1 MKKLIS
7 TIVFSFLLALGVQ
20 AIPAHKGKVTITQ
33 PDGTTV
39 TLRLHGDE
47 YLHFTT
53 TEDGYS
59 VVKGADNFYRYARR
73 EDGKLVATDM
83 VAHDMASR
91 SSAEKAFLNSTEKYQ
106 APDMTEQMQQKM
118 AGYKRPA
125 PEVSWEEIDRVLS
138 ANKARKTRLLW
149 LRRMAAA
156 IALLA
161 IAGVG
166 YWSILRHETEQV
178 IEKRVAENHG
188 DGAPEPVILP
198 TQPAVPV
205 IYTRS
210 LHKSGSTTI
219 PVSELETIISV
230 PETVTDTVDIVVMEE
245 KEQSHTVE
253 ENAKPIEPTRPVVIY
268 PTDLHQRKHI
278 DNRLMAK
285 VYMSSTIRQAESSSL
300 LKTIDPSGAFGDST
314 SIVLINQQI
323 HHHQPVRIG
332 LSLRYQLNDCLS
344 VESGLLY
351 THLSSDITMTDN
363 GVTTTKKQHLILIL
377 YRYRWRN
384 SPCIGKCGVF
394 AK

>member
-1 MKKLIS
+1 MS
-7 TIVFSFLLALGVQ
+7 EQ
-20 AIPAHKGKVTITQ
+20 W
-33 PDGTTV
+33 
-39 TLRLHGDE
+39 
-47 YLHFTT
+47 
-53 TEDGYS
+53 
-59 VVKGADNFYRYARR
+59 
-73 EDGKLVATDM
+73 
-83 VAHDMASR
+83 
-91 SSAEKAFLNSTEKYQ
+91 
-106 APDMTEQMQQKM
+106 TEQMQQKM

-210 LHKSGSTTI
+210 LHKPGSTTI
-219 PVSELETIISV
+219 SVSELETIISV

-245 KEQSHTVE
+245 KEQSHTIE

-268 PTDLHQRKHI
+268 PNDLHQRKHI

-285 VYMSSTIRQAESSSL
+285 VYMMSTLVGSQTNNNALQYGPIVGS
-300 LKTIDPSGAFGDST
+300 KT
-314 SIVLINQQI
+314 NHNI
-323 HHHQPVRIG
+323 HHYQPIRFGI
-332 LSLRYQLNDCLS
+332 SLRYRFNNHWS
-344 VESGLLY
+344 IESGFSY
-351 THLSSDITMTDN
+351 TRLSSDISTTTN
-363 GVTTTKKQHLILIL
+363 GKTTVTEQHLNYIGLPLNISYDLWKNNHFGLYVTTGGMIEKSLDTSPWQFSLNGAVGAEYKLTNFFSL
-377 YRYRWRN
+377 YAEPGLGYYFKDGSTTPTIYQDHPLNFNFSLGLRFN
-384 SPCIGKCGVF
+384 LK
-394 AK
+394 

>member
-1 MKKLIS
+1 MS
-7 TIVFSFLLALGVQ
+7 EQ
-20 AIPAHKGKVTITQ
+20 W
-33 PDGTTV
+33 
-39 TLRLHGDE
+39 
-47 YLHFTT
+47 
-53 TEDGYS
+53 
-59 VVKGADNFYRYARR
+59 
-73 EDGKLVATDM
+73 
-83 VAHDMASR
+83 
-91 SSAEKAFLNSTEKYQ
+91 
-106 APDMTEQMQQKM
+106 TEQMQQKM

-178 IEKRVAENHG
+178 IEKHVAENHG
-188 DGAPEPVILP
+188 DGAPDPVILP

-230 PETVTDTVDIVVMEE
+230 PETVTDTVDITVMEE

-268 PTDLHQRKHI
+268 PNDLHQRKHI

-285 VYMSSTIRQAESSSL
+285 VYMMSTLVGSQTNNNALQYGPIVGS
-300 LKTIDPSGAFGDST
+300 KT
-314 SIVLINQQI
+314 NHNI
-323 HHHQPVRIG
+323 HHYQPIRFGI
-332 LSLRYQLNDCLS
+332 SLRYRFNNHWS
-344 VESGLLY
+344 IESGFSY
-351 THLSSDITMTDN
+351 TRLSSDISTTTN
-363 GVTTTKKQHLILIL
+363 GKTTVTEQHLNYIGLPLNISYDLWKNNHFGLYVTTGGMIEKSLDTSPWQFSLNGAVGAEYKLTNFFSL
-377 YRYRWRN
+377 YAEPGLGYYFKNGSTTPTIYQDHPLNFNLSLGLRFN
-384 SPCIGKCGVF
+384 LK
-394 AK
+394 

>member
-1 MKKLIS
+1 MS
-7 TIVFSFLLALGVQ
+7 EQ
-20 AIPAHKGKVTITQ
+20 W
-33 PDGTTV
+33 
-39 TLRLHGDE
+39 
-47 YLHFTT
+47 
-53 TEDGYS
+53 
-59 VVKGADNFYRYARR
+59 
-73 EDGKLVATDM
+73 
-83 VAHDMASR
+83 
-91 SSAEKAFLNSTEKYQ
+91 
-106 APDMTEQMQQKM
+106 TEQMQQKM

-230 PETVTDTVDIVVMEE
+230 PETVTDTVDITVMEE

-268 PTDLHQRKHI
+268 PNDLHQRKHI

-285 VYMSSTIRQAESSSL
+285 VYMMSTLVGSQTNNNALQYGPIVGS
-300 LKTIDPSGAFGDST
+300 KT
-314 SIVLINQQI
+314 NHNI
-323 HHHQPVRIG
+323 HHYQPIRFGI
-332 LSLRYQLNDCLS
+332 SLRYRFNNHWS
-344 VESGLLY
+344 IESGFSY
-351 THLSSDITMTDN
+351 TRLSSDISTTTN
-363 GVTTTKKQHLILIL
+363 GKTTVTEQHLNYIGLPLNISYDLWKNNHFGLYVTTGGMIEKSLDTSPWQFSLNGAVGAEYKLTNFFSL
-377 YRYRWRN
+377 YAEPGLGYYFKNGSTTPTIYQDHPLNFNLSLGLRFN
-384 SPCIGKCGVF
+384 LK
-394 AK
+394 

>member
-1 MKKLIS
+1 MS
-7 TIVFSFLLALGVQ
+7 EQ
-20 AIPAHKGKVTITQ
+20 W
-33 PDGTTV
+33 
-39 TLRLHGDE
+39 
-47 YLHFTT
+47 
-53 TEDGYS
+53 
-59 VVKGADNFYRYARR
+59 
-73 EDGKLVATDM
+73 
-83 VAHDMASR
+83 
-91 SSAEKAFLNSTEKYQ
+91 
-106 APDMTEQMQQKM
+106 TEQMQQKM

-230 PETVTDTVDIVVMEE
+230 PETVTDTVDIAVMEE
-245 KEQSHTVE
+245 KEQSHTIE

-268 PTDLHQRKHI
+268 PNDLHQRKHI

-285 VYMSSTIRQAESSSL
+285 VYMMSTLVGSQKNNNALQYGPIVGS
-300 LKTIDPSGAFGDST
+300 KT
-314 SIVLINQQI
+314 NHNI
-323 HHHQPVRIG
+323 HHYQPIRFGI
-332 LSLRYQLNDCLS
+332 SLRYRFNNHWS
-344 VESGLLY
+344 IESGFSY
-351 THLSSDITMTDN
+351 TRLSSDISTTTN
-363 GVTTTKKQHLILIL
+363 GKTTVTEQHLNYIGLPLNISYDLWKNNHFGLYVTTGGMIEKSLDTSPWQFSLNGAVGAEYKLTNFFSL
-377 YRYRWRN
+377 YAEPGLGYYFKNGSTTPTIYQDHPLNFNLSLGLRFN
-384 SPCIGKCGVF
+384 LK
-394 AK
+394 

>member
-1 MKKLIS
+1 MS
-7 TIVFSFLLALGVQ
+7 EQ
-20 AIPAHKGKVTITQ
+20 W
-33 PDGTTV
+33 
-39 TLRLHGDE
+39 
-47 YLHFTT
+47 
-53 TEDGYS
+53 
-59 VVKGADNFYRYARR
+59 
-73 EDGKLVATDM
+73 
-83 VAHDMASR
+83 
-91 SSAEKAFLNSTEKYQ
+91 
-106 APDMTEQMQQKM
+106 TEQMQQKM

-230 PETVTDTVDIVVMEE
+230 PETVTDTVDITVMEE

-285 VYMSSTIRQAESSSL
+285 VYMMSTLVGSQTNNNALQYGPIVGS
-300 LKTIDPSGAFGDST
+300 KT
-314 SIVLINQQI
+314 NHNI
-323 HHHQPVRIG
+323 HHYQPIHFG
-332 LSLRYQLNDCLS
+332 ISLRYRFNNHWS
-344 VESGLLY
+344 IESGFSY
-351 THLSSDITMTDN
+351 TRLSSDISTTTN
-363 GVTTTKKQHLILIL
+363 GKTTVTEQHLNYIGLPLNISYDLWKNNHFGLYVTTGGMIEKSLDTSPWQFSLNGAVGAEYKLTNFFSL
-377 YRYRWRN
+377 YAEPGLGYYFKDGSTTPTIYQDHPLNFNFSLGLRFN
-384 SPCIGKCGVF
+384 LK
-394 AK
+394 

>member
-1 MKKLIS
+1 MS
-7 TIVFSFLLALGVQ
+7 EQ
-20 AIPAHKGKVTITQ
+20 W
-33 PDGTTV
+33 
-39 TLRLHGDE
+39 
-47 YLHFTT
+47 
-53 TEDGYS
+53 
-59 VVKGADNFYRYARR
+59 
-73 EDGKLVATDM
+73 
-83 VAHDMASR
+83 
-91 SSAEKAFLNSTEKYQ
+91 
-106 APDMTEQMQQKM
+106 TEQMQQKM

-210 LHKSGSTTI
+210 LHKLDSTTI
-219 PVSELETIISV
+219 PVSELETIIPVSK
-230 PETVTDTVDIVVMEE
+230 TVTDTVDITVMEE

-285 VYMSSTIRQAESSSL
+285 VYMMSTLVGSQTNNNALQYGPIVGS
-300 LKTIDPSGAFGDST
+300 KT
-314 SIVLINQQI
+314 NHNI
-323 HHHQPVRIG
+323 HHYQPIRFGI
-332 LSLRYQLNDCLS
+332 SLRYRFNNHWS
-344 VESGLLY
+344 IESGFSY
-351 THLSSDITMTDN
+351 TRLSSDISTTTN
-363 GVTTTKKQHLILIL
+363 GKTTVTEQHLNYIGLPLNISYDLWKNNHFGLYVTTGGMIEKSLDTSPWQFSLNGAVGAEYKLTNFFSL
-377 YRYRWRN
+377 YAEPGLGYYFKDGSTTPTIYQDHPLNFNFSLGLRFN
-384 SPCIGKCGVF
+384 LK
-394 AK
+394 

>member
-1 MKKLIS
+1 MS
-7 TIVFSFLLALGVQ
+7 EQ
-20 AIPAHKGKVTITQ
+20 W
-33 PDGTTV
+33 
-39 TLRLHGDE
+39 
-47 YLHFTT
+47 
-53 TEDGYS
+53 
-59 VVKGADNFYRYARR
+59 
-73 EDGKLVATDM
+73 
-83 VAHDMASR
+83 
-91 SSAEKAFLNSTEKYQ
+91 
-106 APDMTEQMQQKM
+106 TEQMQQKM

-230 PETVTDTVDIVVMEE
+230 PETVTDTVDITVMEE
-245 KEQSHTVE
+245 KEQSHTIE

-268 PTDLHQRKHI
+268 PNDLHQRKHI

-285 VYMSSTIRQAESSSL
+285 VYMMSTLVGSQKNNNALQYGPIVGS
-300 LKTIDPSGAFGDST
+300 KT
-314 SIVLINQQI
+314 NHNI
-323 HHHQPVRIG
+323 HHYQPIRFGI
-332 LSLRYQLNDCLS
+332 SLRYRFNNHWS
-344 VESGLLY
+344 IESGFSY
-351 THLSSDITMTDN
+351 TRLSSDISTTTN
-363 GVTTTKKQHLILIL
+363 GKTTVTEQHLNYIGLPLNISYDLWKNNHFGLYVTTGGMIEKSLDTSPWQFSLNGAVGAEYKLTNFFSL
-377 YRYRWRN
+377 YAEPGLGYYFKNGSTTPTIYQDHPLNFNLSLGLRFN
-384 SPCIGKCGVF
+384 LK
-394 AK
+394 

>member
-1 MKKLIS
+1 MS
-7 TIVFSFLLALGVQ
+7 EQ
-20 AIPAHKGKVTITQ
+20 W
-33 PDGTTV
+33 
-39 TLRLHGDE
+39 
-47 YLHFTT
+47 
-53 TEDGYS
+53 
-59 VVKGADNFYRYARR
+59 
-73 EDGKLVATDM
+73 
-83 VAHDMASR
+83 
-91 SSAEKAFLNSTEKYQ
+91 
-106 APDMTEQMQQKM
+106 TEQMQQKM

-245 KEQSHTVE
+245 KEQSHTIE
-253 ENAKPIEPTRPVVIY
+253 ENAKPIEPTRPVAIY
-268 PTDLHQRKHI
+268 PNDLHQRKHI

-285 VYMSSTIRQAESSSL
+285 VYMMSTLVGSQTNNNALQYGPIVGS
-300 LKTIDPSGAFGDST
+300 KT
-314 SIVLINQQI
+314 NHNI
-323 HHHQPVRIG
+323 HHYQPIRFGI
-332 LSLRYQLNDCLS
+332 SLRYRFNNHWS
-344 VESGLLY
+344 IESGFSY
-351 THLSSDITMTDN
+351 TRLSSDISTTTN
-363 GVTTTKKQHLILIL
+363 GKTTVTEQHLNYIGLPLNISYDLWKNNHFGLYVTTGGMIEKSLDTSPWQFSLNGAVGAEYKLTNFFSL
-377 YRYRWRN
+377 YAEPGLGYYFKDGSTTPTIYQDHPLNFNFSLGLRFN
-384 SPCIGKCGVF
+384 LK
-394 AK
+394 

>member
-1 MKKLIS
+1 MS
-7 TIVFSFLLALGVQ
+7 EQ
-20 AIPAHKGKVTITQ
+20 W
-33 PDGTTV
+33 
-39 TLRLHGDE
+39 
-47 YLHFTT
+47 
-53 TEDGYS
+53 
-59 VVKGADNFYRYARR
+59 
-73 EDGKLVATDM
+73 
-83 VAHDMASR
+83 
-91 SSAEKAFLNSTEKYQ
+91 
-106 APDMTEQMQQKM
+106 TEQMQQKM

-178 IEKRVAENHG
+178 IEKHVAENHG
-188 DGAPEPVILP
+188 DGSPDPVILP
-198 TQPAVPV
+198 TQPAVPA
-205 IYTRS
+205 IYARS
-210 LHKSGSTTI
+210 LHKLDSTTI
-219 PVSELETIISV
+219 PVSELETIIPVSK
-230 PETVTDTVDIVVMEE
+230 TVTDTVDITVMEE
-245 KEQSHTVE
+245 KEQSHTIE

-351 THLSSDITMTDN
+351 THLSSDITMTEN
-363 GVTTTKKQHLILIL
+363 GVTTTKKQHLNYIGLPLNISYKLWKSKQFGL
-377 YRYRWRN
+377 YVTTGGTIEKSLGS
-384 SPCIGKCGVF
+384 SPWQFSLNGAVGAEYKLTNFFSLYAEPGLGYYFKDGSTTPTIYQDHPLNFNLSLGLRFNLK
-394 AK
+394 

>member
-1 MKKLIS
+1 MS
-7 TIVFSFLLALGVQ
+7 EQ
-20 AIPAHKGKVTITQ
+20 W
-33 PDGTTV
+33 
-39 TLRLHGDE
+39 
-47 YLHFTT
+47 
-53 TEDGYS
+53 
-59 VVKGADNFYRYARR
+59 
-73 EDGKLVATDM
+73 
-83 VAHDMASR
+83 
-91 SSAEKAFLNSTEKYQ
+91 
-106 APDMTEQMQQKM
+106 TEQMQQKM

-149 LRRMAAA
+149 LRRMVAA

-245 KEQSHTVE
+245 KEQSHTIE

-268 PTDLHQRKHI
+268 PNDLHQRKHI

-285 VYMSSTIRQAESSSL
+285 VYMMSTLVGSQKNNNALQYGPIVGS
-300 LKTIDPSGAFGDST
+300 KT
-314 SIVLINQQI
+314 NHNI
-323 HHHQPVRIG
+323 HHYQPIRFGI
-332 LSLRYQLNDCLS
+332 SLRYRFNNHWS
-344 VESGLLY
+344 IESGFSY
-351 THLSSDITMTDN
+351 TRLSSDISTTTN
-363 GVTTTKKQHLILIL
+363 GKTTVTEQHLNYIGLPLNISYDLWKNNHFGLYVTTGGMIEKSLDTSPWQFSLNGAVGAEYKLTNFFSL
-377 YRYRWRN
+377 YAEPGLGYYFKNGSTTPTIYQDHPLNFNLSLGLRFN
-384 SPCIGKCGVF
+384 LK
-394 AK
+394 

>member
-1 MKKLIS
+1 MS
-7 TIVFSFLLALGVQ
+7 EQ
-20 AIPAHKGKVTITQ
+20 W
-33 PDGTTV
+33 
-39 TLRLHGDE
+39 
-47 YLHFTT
+47 
-53 TEDGYS
+53 
-59 VVKGADNFYRYARR
+59 
-73 EDGKLVATDM
+73 
-83 VAHDMASR
+83 
-91 SSAEKAFLNSTEKYQ
+91 
-106 APDMTEQMQQKM
+106 TEQMQQKM

-285 VYMSSTIRQAESSSL
+285 VYMMSTLVGSQTNNNALQYGPIVGS
-300 LKTIDPSGAFGDST
+300 KT
-314 SIVLINQQI
+314 NHNI
-323 HHHQPVRIG
+323 HHYQPIRFGI
-332 LSLRYQLNDCLS
+332 SLRYRFNNHWS
-344 VESGLLY
+344 IESGFSY
-351 THLSSDITMTDN
+351 TRLSSDISTTTN
-363 GVTTTKKQHLILIL
+363 GKTTVTEQHLNYIGLPLNISYDLWKNNHFGLYVTTGGMIEKSLDTSPWQFSLNGAVGAEYKLTNFFSL
-377 YRYRWRN
+377 YAEPGLGYYFKDGSTTPTIYQDHPLNFNFSLGLRFN
-384 SPCIGKCGVF
+384 LK
-394 AK
+394 

>member
-1 MKKLIS
+1 MS
-7 TIVFSFLLALGVQ
+7 EQ
-20 AIPAHKGKVTITQ
+20 W
-33 PDGTTV
+33 
-39 TLRLHGDE
+39 
-47 YLHFTT
+47 
-53 TEDGYS
+53 
-59 VVKGADNFYRYARR
+59 
-73 EDGKLVATDM
+73 
-83 VAHDMASR
+83 
-91 SSAEKAFLNSTEKYQ
+91 
-106 APDMTEQMQQKM
+106 TEQMQQKM

-178 IEKRVAENHG
+178 IEKHVAENHG
-188 DGAPEPVILP
+188 DGAPDPVILP

-245 KEQSHTVE
+245 KEQSHTIE

-285 VYMSSTIRQAESSSL
+285 VYMMSTLVGSQTNNNALQYGPIVGS
-300 LKTIDPSGAFGDST
+300 KT
-314 SIVLINQQI
+314 NHNI
-323 HHHQPVRIG
+323 HHYQPIRFGI
-332 LSLRYQLNDCLS
+332 SLHYRFNNHWS
-344 VESGLLY
+344 IESGFSY
-351 THLSSDITMTDN
+351 TRLSSDISTTTN
-363 GVTTTKKQHLILIL
+363 GKTTVTEQHLNYIGLPLNISYDLWKNNHFGLYVTTGGMIEKSLDTSPWQFSLNGAVGAEYKLTNFFSL
-377 YRYRWRN
+377 YAEPGLGYYFKNGSTTPTIYQDHPLNFNLSLGLRFN
-384 SPCIGKCGVF
+384 LK
-394 AK
+394 

>member
-1 MKKLIS
+1 MS
-7 TIVFSFLLALGVQ
+7 EQ
-20 AIPAHKGKVTITQ
+20 W
-33 PDGTTV
+33 
-39 TLRLHGDE
+39 
-47 YLHFTT
+47 
-53 TEDGYS
+53 
-59 VVKGADNFYRYARR
+59 
-73 EDGKLVATDM
+73 
-83 VAHDMASR
+83 
-91 SSAEKAFLNSTEKYQ
+91 
-106 APDMTEQMQQKM
+106 TEQMQQKM

-230 PETVTDTVDIVVMEE
+230 PETVTDTVDITVMEE

-285 VYMSSTIRQAESSSL
+285 VYMMSTLVGSQTNNNALQYGPIVGS
-300 LKTIDPSGAFGDST
+300 KT
-314 SIVLINQQI
+314 NHNI
-323 HHHQPVRIG
+323 HHYQPIRFGI
-332 LSLRYQLNDCLS
+332 SLRYRFNNHWS
-344 VESGLLY
+344 IESGFSY
-351 THLSSDITMTDN
+351 TRLSSDISTTTN
-363 GVTTTKKQHLILIL
+363 GKTTVTEQHLNYIGLPLNISYDLWKNNHFGLYVTTGGMIEKSLDTSPWQFSLNGAVGAEYKLTNFFSL
-377 YRYRWRN
+377 YAEPGLGYYFKNGSTTPTIYQDHPLNFNFSLGLRFN
-384 SPCIGKCGVF
+384 LK
-394 AK
+394 

>member
-1 MKKLIS
+1 MS
-7 TIVFSFLLALGVQ
+7 EQ
-20 AIPAHKGKVTITQ
+20 W
-33 PDGTTV
+33 
-39 TLRLHGDE
+39 
-47 YLHFTT
+47 
-53 TEDGYS
+53 
-59 VVKGADNFYRYARR
+59 
-73 EDGKLVATDM
+73 
-83 VAHDMASR
+83 
-91 SSAEKAFLNSTEKYQ
+91 
-106 APDMTEQMQQKM
+106 TEQMQQKM

-188 DGAPEPVILP
+188 DGAPDPVILP
-198 TQPAVPV
+198 TQPAVPA
-205 IYTRS
+205 IYARS

-230 PETVTDTVDIVVMEE
+230 PETVTDTVDITVMEE

-268 PTDLHQRKHI
+268 PNDLHQRKHI

-285 VYMSSTIRQAESSSL
+285 VYMMSTLVGSQTNNNALQYGPIVGS
-300 LKTIDPSGAFGDST
+300 KT
-314 SIVLINQQI
+314 NHNI
-323 HHHQPVRIG
+323 HHYQPIRFGI
-332 LSLRYQLNDCLS
+332 SLRYRFNNHWS
-344 VESGLLY
+344 IESGFSY
-351 THLSSDITMTDN
+351 TRLSSDISTTTN
-363 GVTTTKKQHLILIL
+363 GKTTVTEQHLNYIGLPLNISYDLWKNNHFGLYVTTGGMIEKSLDTSPWQFSLNGAVGAEYKLTNFFSL
-377 YRYRWRN
+377 YAEPGLGYYFKDGSTTPTIYQDHPLNFNFSLGLRFN
-384 SPCIGKCGVF
+384 LK
-394 AK
+394 

>member
-1 MKKLIS
+1 MS
-7 TIVFSFLLALGVQ
+7 EQ
-20 AIPAHKGKVTITQ
+20 W
-33 PDGTTV
+33 
-39 TLRLHGDE
+39 
-47 YLHFTT
+47 
-53 TEDGYS
+53 
-59 VVKGADNFYRYARR
+59 
-73 EDGKLVATDM
+73 
-83 VAHDMASR
+83 
-91 SSAEKAFLNSTEKYQ
+91 
-106 APDMTEQMQQKM
+106 TEQMQQKM

-230 PETVTDTVDIVVMEE
+230 PETVTDTVDITVMEE

-285 VYMSSTIRQAESSSL
+285 VYMMSTLVGSQTNNNALQYGPIVGS
-300 LKTIDPSGAFGDST
+300 KT
-314 SIVLINQQI
+314 NHNI
-323 HHHQPVRIG
+323 HHYQPIRFGI
-332 LSLRYQLNDCLS
+332 SLRYRFNNHWS
-344 VESGLLY
+344 IESGFSY
-351 THLSSDITMTDN
+351 TRLSSDISTTTN
-363 GVTTTKKQHLILIL
+363 GKTTVTEQHLNYIGLPLNISYDLWKNNHFGLYVTTGGMIEKSLDTSPWQFSLNGAVGAEYKLTNFFSL
-377 YRYRWRN
+377 YAEPGLGYYFKDGSTTPTIYQDHPLNFNLSLGLRFN
-384 SPCIGKCGVF
+384 LK
-394 AK
+394 